1 MPLCFKSSRRPAWLN
16 RELLLKK
23 KKKLYH
29 LWKHGQ
35 VSQEDYRAAVCI
47 CREKT
52 QCPKAQLELKRASV
66 VSDKKKGF

>member
-1 MPLCFKSSRRPAWLN
+1 MPLCFKSSRRSAWLN

-29 LWKHGQ
+29 LWKQGQ

-47 CREKT
+47 CREKA
-52 QCPKAQLELKRASV
+52 QYPKVQLELKWASV